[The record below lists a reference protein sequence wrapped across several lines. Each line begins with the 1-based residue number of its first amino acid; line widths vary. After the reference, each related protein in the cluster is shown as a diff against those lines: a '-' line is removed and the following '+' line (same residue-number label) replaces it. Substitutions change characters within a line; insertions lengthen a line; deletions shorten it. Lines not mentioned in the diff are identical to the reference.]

1 MPTRGIGLADRLNV
15 LRKASRRSRLAA
27 LIEALRVCGP
37 QEADAIT
44 RSLLGEIRAGDRA
57 IDALAVAALR
67 WERLK
72 EPTRAMWLA
81 AAGDR
86 LSAMVD
92 NLSQSTSGEQ
102 RLAAAELIAHMPS
115 ATGVARLPG
124 LLLDEDSEVGEAAEG
139 AIRHALAAAARD
151 DALRAVLDATLADAA
166 TGYPD
171 HRKRGV
177 LEAIV
182 PMLDGPSPRLREWL
196 EDTSQPALLALR
208 AVVRGDRSE
217 GSRARALRLLAI
229 PSLAPAAAS
238 RLSKRAGP
246 REHQRAFES
255 AHLLARESR
264 RDEFGRVRVEPT
276 PDALPSAKELAQMP
290 EQARAGF
297 ARFVANAQVATA
309 RRAAL
314 LASALSDPSELV
326 RVVTVKELTRERVR
340 DADDAAATAGLLA
353 DMCFVGGGASARVA
367 SSVLVN
373 DRRLRRAVLAETR
386 GAMAR
391 SRHESVRS
399 VREIADAHEDPFVNP
414 AAARIALDATRSVYV
429 RELVRRIARGDAG
442 AKVAAMRIARR
453 LSLTRDAELEILAAA
468 TERDPRVAATA
479 AAALADIGGSTA
491 AQALER
497 LVEHPDE
504 RVRANA
510 IEALG
515 AQRPL
520 HPLIEVK
527 LAAITARERANAA
540 RSALLANPSHGRA
553 TDTLDV
559 MLRSED
565 RSRQSGLWA
574 IERARAVALAP
585 AVAKVVREA
594 SDEHT
599 LRRAKAAARM
609 LLAVMRPVESEGRE
623 SDGAKRPIARSEAA

>member
-44 RSLLGEIRAGDRA
+44 RALLGEIRAGDRA

-92 NLSQSTSGEQ
+92 NLSKSTSGEQ

-124 LLLDEDSEVGEAAEG
+124 LLLDDESEVGDAAEG
-139 AIRHALAAAARD
+139 AIRKALLAAYTD
-151 DALRAVLDATLADAA
+151 EALRAVLDATLADAA
-166 TGYPD
+166 TSYPD

-177 LEAIV
+177 LEVIV

-196 EDTSQPALLALR
+196 GDTSQPALLALR
-208 AVVRGDRSE
+208 SVVRGDRSE
-217 GSRARALRLLAI
+217 GSRARSLRLLAV
-229 PSLAPAAAS
+229 PSLAPAAAA

-246 REHQRAFES
+246 REHQRAFEC
-255 AHLLARESR
+255 AHLLAREAR
-264 RDEFGRVRVEPT
+264 REEFARVRVEPT
-276 PDALPSAKELAQMP
+276 VDALPSAKELALMP
-290 EQARAGF
+290 EQARAGH
-297 ARFVANAQVATA
+297 ARFVASVAMPAA

-314 LASALSDPSELV
+314 LAPALSDPSELV
-326 RVVTVKELTRERVR
+326 RVVAVRELTRERVR
-340 DADDAAATAGLLA
+340 DADDAIATAGLLA
-353 DMCFVGGGASARVA
+353 DLCFVGGGASARLA
-367 SSVLVN
+367 SSALVN
-373 DRRLRRAVLAETR
+373 DRRLRRAVQAETR
-386 GAMAR
+386 AAMSR
-391 SRHESVRS
+391 SRHESVR
-399 VREIADAHEDPFVNP
+399 VAREIADRHEDPFVNP
-414 AAARIALDATRSVYV
+414 AAARIALDATRATFT
-429 RELVRRIARGDAG
+429 RELVRRIARGDAQG
-442 AKVAAMRIARR
+442 KVAAMRIARR

-468 TERDPRVAATA
+468 TDRDARVAATA
-479 AAALADIGGSTA
+479 AAALADIAGSSA
-491 AQALER
+491 SQALER

-515 AQRPL
+515 EQRPL
-520 HPLIEVK
+520 HPLVEVK
-527 LAAITARERANAA
+527 LAALTARERANAA
-540 RSALLANPSHGRA
+540 RSALLASPNHGRA
-553 TDTLDV
+553 TETLES
-559 MLRSED
+559 MLRAED

-574 IERARAVALAP
+574 IERARTVALAP

-609 LLAVMRPVESEGRE
+609 LLAVMQPVGSGRGQSARPNG
-623 SDGAKRPIARSEAA
+623 PIAKSEAA